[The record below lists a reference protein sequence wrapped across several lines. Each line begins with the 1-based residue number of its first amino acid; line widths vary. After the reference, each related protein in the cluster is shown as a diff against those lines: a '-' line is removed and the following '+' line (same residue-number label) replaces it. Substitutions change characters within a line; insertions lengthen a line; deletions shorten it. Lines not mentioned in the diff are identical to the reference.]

1 MKPET
6 CPRYE
11 SCSAPLCPLDARWQ
25 FRHYSRGEA
34 VCGFVLEAVKP
45 DGAALIHRQ
54 LPPEMATAILEAAP
68 EMGRKF
74 PAIAHRLNRSR
85 SQGSRIRSAWA
96 AREAE
101 PRNARNV
108 A

>member
-1 MKPET
+1 MSPES

-11 SCSAPLCPLDARWQ
+11 SCNAPVCPLDARWQ
-25 FRHYSRGEA
+25 FRHYGRGEA

-45 DGAALIHRQ
+45 GGAEVVRRQ
-54 LPPEMATAILEAAP
+54 LPPELATAILEAAP
-68 EMGRKF
+68 EMGRRF
-74 PAIAHRLNRSR
+74 PAISHRLDRAR

-96 AREAE
+96 ARKGE
-101 PRNARNV
+101 PRNALNV